1 MLFNSIE
8 YFIFLPIVFVL
19 FWSLNGKK
27 LKYQNF
33 FLLIASYT
41 FYGWWDWRFLL
52 LIILSTIV
60 DFFVSKSIY
69 NVNSEII
76 KKRLLLLSLIVNL
89 GVLGFFKYC
98 NFFID
103 TWIQFWNLDSNNVS
117 INYLNIILPVG
128 ISFYTF
134 QTLSY
139 TIDVYKKKLK
149 PTNDLLHFAVFVA
162 LFPQLVAG
170 PIERA
175 KNLLPQISS
184 RKLFSFHYCKEG
196 VMQIGVGLVKKMVIA
211 DTLSLYV
218 DSIYASYSVHNSITL
233 IFATW
238 IYAIQIYCDFS
249 GYSDIAIGTAKLFN
263 LSFVNNFN
271 RPYLSASITEFWRRW
286 HLSFSSW
293 LRDYLYIPLGGNRNG
308 KIKTYRNLLI
318 TMLLGGLWHG
328 ISWNFVIWGWFHGIM
343 LSIEK
348 YYLQNVEYSLV
359 KNIHIKRFI
368 TFKNSKK

>member
-149 PTNDLLHFAVFVA
+149 PTNDLLHFAVF
-162 LFPQLVAG
+162 LCFP
-170 PIERA
+170 
-175 KNLLPQISS
+175 
-184 RKLFSFHYCKEG
+184 LFSYVLLCICMFFDDVVCCCNVFACPG
-196 VMQIGVGLVKKMVIA
+196 VFCSGVCCFCM
-211 DTLSLYV
+211 
-218 DSIYASYSVHNSITL
+218 
-233 IFATW
+233 F
-238 IYAIQIYCDFS
+238 
-249 GYSDIAIGTAKLFN
+249 
-263 LSFVNNFN
+263 
-271 RPYLSASITEFWRRW
+271 
-286 HLSFSSW
+286 
-293 LRDYLYIPLGGNRNG
+293 
-308 KIKTYRNLLI
+308 
-318 TMLLGGLWHG
+318 
-328 ISWNFVIWGWFHGIM
+328 
-343 LSIEK
+343 
-348 YYLQNVEYSLV
+348 
-359 KNIHIKRFI
+359 
-368 TFKNSKK
+368 